1 MVYTDGWVVDKPW
14 LTTLF
19 YAAGVDMKFT
29 VSSLEMILPVDP
41 TCKEELSL
49 AGQYR
54 THEIH

>member
-1 MVYTDGWVVDKPW
+1 MVDNSVLRGRCR
-14 LTTLF
+14 L
-19 YAAGVDMKFT
+19 KFT